1 VKRYYGEVFYDNG
14 IDDETAKRAYAIL
27 FAGDQPEA
35 DKGNKGIDLNN
46 PRVQRILEDAAHY
59 RTLRDVFR
67 ELDRGNKDKE

>member
-1 VKRYYGEVFYDNG
+1 VDDDTANRCYDFFFSG
-14 IDDETAKRAYAIL
+14 DKPTDKET
-27 FAGDQPEA
+27 
-35 DKGNKGIDLNN
+35 KGIDLNN